1 MRFSD
6 DKIVLSKA
14 HVLKKEVKDM
24 KRIGLLLLVLSVF
37 GTMLMAGCNIEKKPT
52 SGAQRAAPVVP
63 KK

>member
-1 MRFSD
+1 
-6 DKIVLSKA
+6 
-14 HVLKKEVKDM
+14 M